1 MSFNLLSY
9 QYRRWLVAGTTFL
22 SVGTSI
28 GFVQYAFQA
37 FVIPLEEEFGWSR
50 TQINLSLS
58 LGIASSFIA
67 PIAGKFLDKYGS
79 TKIMSISLLLVTLGF
94 FMRGSMNDLW
104 ELYISSILLYVGIP
118 GATQLPLGKLMGLW
132 FPKIRGRMIGFT
144 MAGNNFSAVVTVPI
158 ATFIILASGWR
169 SAFFILGIST
179 FIVLVL
185 VMVFIRDDKNYNFNE
200 IAEKNT
206 KKGTDKDY
214 ELSDA
219 IKTGAF
225 WFLISGM
232 TLQQFARTTVVIQL
246 VPHFVAKGVSVGV
259 ASSMMSAFGIFA
271 VMSKLISG
279 WLSDIIPSRFILIIV
294 VIFQMVGIQFVLAD
308 RQELMWIG
316 SSLMGFGIGAMGV
329 LGPAITTELF
339 GLKRYS
345 SIFGFINMPI
355 AFPVIIG
362 PIFSGIIFD
371 RYKTY
376 TLAFNLVELLLI
388 ISIISFIFVR
398 MKPQK
403 KELSDG

>member
-37 FVIPLEEEFGWSR
+37 FVLPLEEEFGWSR

-67 PIAGKFLDKYGS
+67 PLAGRFLDKYGS
-79 TKIMSISLLLVTLGF
+79 TKIMSLSLLLVTLGF
-94 FMRGSMNDLW
+94 FMRGTMTDLW
-104 ELYISSILLYVGIP
+104 QLYLSSILLYVGIP

-132 FPKIRGRMIGFT
+132 FPNIRGRMIGFT
-144 MAGNNFSAVVTVPI
+144 MVGNNFSAAVSVPI
-158 ATFIILASGWR
+158 VTFIILASGWR
-169 SAFFILGIST
+169 FAFFALGIST
-179 FIVLVL
+179 LIVLILVL
-185 VMVFIRDDKNYNFNE
+185 IFIRDDKNYKFESNDNNE
-200 IAEKNT
+200 SKT
-206 KKGTDKDY
+206 GSKDDY

-219 IKTGAF
+219 IRTTAF
-225 WFLISGM
+225 WFLVSGM

-246 VPHFVAKGVSVGV
+246 VPHFVAKGVSVGL
-259 ASSMMSAFGIFA
+259 ASSMMSAFAVFA
-271 VMSKLISG
+271 VISKLISG
-279 WLSDIIPSRFILIIV
+279 WLSDLIPSRFILVIV
-294 VIFQMVGIQFVLAD
+294 VIFQMIGIQLVLAD
-308 RQELMWIG
+308 SQGLMWIG
-316 SSLMGFGIGAMGV
+316 SSLMGLGIGAMGV

-339 GLKRYS
+339 GLKKYS

-376 TLAFNLVELLLI
+376 TLAFNLVELILI
-388 ISIISFIFVR
+388 ISIISFIFVKI
-398 MKPQK
+398 KPK
-403 KELSDG
+403 KGK

>member
-1 MSFNLLSY
+1 MSFSLFSY

-67 PIAGKFLDKYGS
+67 PVAGRFLDKFGS
-79 TKIMSISLLLVTLGF
+79 TKIMSLSLLLVTLGF
-94 FMRGSMNDLW
+94 FMRGSMAELW
-104 ELYISSILLYVGIP
+104 QLYVSSILLYIGIP

-169 SAFFILGIST
+169 FAFFVLGIAT
-179 FIVLVL
+179 FIVLILVL
-185 VMVFIRDDKNYNFNE
+185 LFIRDDKNHNFQSENKNE
-200 IAEKNT
+200 A
-206 KKGTDKDY
+206 KKESEKDY
-214 ELSDA
+214 ELSEA
-219 IKTGAF
+219 IKTSAF
-225 WFLISGM
+225 WFLVSGM

-246 VPHFVAKGVSVGV
+246 VPHFVAKGVSVGL

-271 VMSKLISG
+271 VISKLISG
-279 WLSDIIPSRFILIIV
+279 WLSDLIPSRFILIIV
-294 VIFQMVGIQFVLAD
+294 VIFQMIGIQLVLAE

-316 SSLMGFGIGAMGV
+316 SSLMGLGIGAMGV

-339 GLKRYS
+339 GLKKYS

-355 AFPVIIG
+355 ALPIIIG

-376 TLAFNLVELLLI
+376 TLAFNLVELILI
-388 ISIISFIFVR
+388 ISIISFIFVKI
-398 MKPQK
+398 KPNK
-403 KELSDG
+403 GK

>member
-1 MSFNLLSY
+1 MSFSLFSY

-67 PIAGKFLDKYGS
+67 PIAGRFLDKYGS
-79 TKIMSISLLLVTLGF
+79 TKIMSLSLLLVTLGF

-104 ELYISSILLYVGIP
+104 QLYLSRILLYVGIP

-169 SAFFILGIST
+169 FAFYALGIT
-179 FIVLVL
+179 TLIVLVL
-185 VMVFIRDDKNYNFNE
+185 VLLFIKDDKNYNFEKKDKNE
-200 IAEKNT
+200 S
-206 KKGTDKDY
+206 KKESEKDY

-219 IKTGAF
+219 IRTSAF
-225 WFLISGM
+225 WFLVSGM

-246 VPHFVAKGVSVGV
+246 VPHFVAKDIGVGL

-271 VMSKLISG
+271 VISKLISG
-279 WLSDIIPSRFILIIV
+279 WLSDLIPSRFILIIV
-294 VIFQMVGIQFVLAD
+294 VIFQMIGIQFVLAE

-316 SSLMGFGIGAMGV
+316 SSLMGLGIGAMGV

-355 AFPVIIG
+355 AFPIIIG

-398 MKPQK
+398 IKPK
-403 KELSDG
+403 KGI

>member
-1 MSFNLLSY
+1 MNIPLFNY

-37 FVIPLEEEFGWSR
+37 FVLPLEEEFGWSR

-67 PIAGKFLDKYGS
+67 PLAGRFLDKYGS

-94 FMRGSMNDLW
+94 FMRGSMSELW
-104 ELYISSILLYVGIP
+104 QLYLSSILLYIGIP

-132 FPKIRGRMIGFT
+132 FPNIRGRMIGFT

-169 SAFFILGIST
+169 FAFFALGITT
-179 FIVLVL
+179 FIVLILVL
-185 VMVFIRDDKNYNFNE
+185 IFIRDDKNYNFESN
-200 IAEKNT
+200 
-206 KKGTDKDY
+206 KKKESTNSSIKDY

-219 IKTGAF
+219 IKTSAF
-225 WFLISGM
+225 WFLVSGM
-232 TLQQFARTTVVIQL
+232 MLQQFARTTVVIQL
-246 VPHFVAKGVSVGV
+246 VPHFVAKGVSVGL
-259 ASSMMSAFGIFA
+259 ASSMMSAFGVFA
-271 VMSKLISG
+271 VISKLISG
-279 WLSDIIPSRFILIIV
+279 WLSDFIPSRFILIIV
-294 VIFQMVGIQFVLAD
+294 VIFQMIGIQFVLAEK
-308 RQELMWIG
+308 QELMWLG
-316 SSLMGFGIGAMGV
+316 SSLMGLGIGAMGV

-339 GLKRYS
+339 GLKKYS

-355 AFPVIIG
+355 AIPVIVG

-388 ISIISFIFVR
+388 ISIISFIFV
-398 MKPQK
+398 KNKANKGTP
-403 KELSDG
+403 

>member
-1 MSFNLLSY
+1 MNIPLFNY

-37 FVIPLEEEFGWSR
+37 FVLPLEEEFGWSR

-67 PIAGKFLDKYGS
+67 PLAGRFLDKYGS

-94 FMRGSMNDLW
+94 FMRGSMNELW
-104 ELYISSILLYVGIP
+104 QLYLSSILLYIGIP

-132 FPKIRGRMIGFT
+132 FPNIRGRMIGFT

-169 SAFFILGIST
+169 FAFFALGITT
-179 FIVLVL
+179 FIVLILVL
-185 VMVFIRDDKNYNFNE
+185 IFIRDDKNYNFESN
-200 IAEKNT
+200 
-206 KKGTDKDY
+206 KKKESTNSSNKDY

-219 IKTGAF
+219 IKTSAF
-225 WFLISGM
+225 WFLVSGM
-232 TLQQFARTTVVIQL
+232 MLQQFARTTVVIQL
-246 VPHFVAKGVSVGV
+246 VPHFVAKGVSVGL
-259 ASSMMSAFGIFA
+259 ASSMMSAFGVFA
-271 VMSKLISG
+271 VISKLISG
-279 WLSDIIPSRFILIIV
+279 WLSDFIPSRFILIIV
-294 VIFQMVGIQFVLAD
+294 VIFQMIGIQFVLAEK
-308 RQELMWIG
+308 QELMWLG
-316 SSLMGFGIGAMGV
+316 SSLMGLGIGAMGV

-339 GLKRYS
+339 GLKKYS

-355 AFPVIIG
+355 AIPVIVG

-376 TLAFNLVELLLI
+376 TLAFNLVELILI

-398 MKPQK
+398 IKPK
-403 KELSDG
+403 KGK

>member
-37 FVIPLEEEFGWSR
+37 FVLPLEEEFGWSR

-67 PIAGKFLDKYGS
+67 PLAGRFLDKYGS
-79 TKIMSISLLLVTLGF
+79 TKIMSLSLLLVTLGF
-94 FMRGSMNDLW
+94 FMRGTMTDLW
-104 ELYISSILLYVGIP
+104 QLYLSSILLYVGIP

-169 SAFFILGIST
+169 FAFFALGIST
-179 FIVLVL
+179 LIVLILVL
-185 VMVFIRDDKNYNFNE
+185 IFIRDDKNYKFESNDNNE
-200 IAEKNT
+200 SKT
-206 KKGTDKDY
+206 GSKDDY

-219 IKTGAF
+219 IRTTAF
-225 WFLISGM
+225 WFLVSGM

-246 VPHFVAKGVSVGV
+246 VPHFVAKGVSVGL
-259 ASSMMSAFGIFA
+259 ASSMMSAFGVFA
-271 VMSKLISG
+271 VISKLISG
-279 WLSDIIPSRFILIIV
+279 WLSDLIPSRFILVIV
-294 VIFQMVGIQFVLAD
+294 VIFQMIGIQLVLAD
-308 RQELMWIG
+308 SQELMWIG
-316 SSLMGFGIGAMGV
+316 SSLMGLGIGAMGV

-339 GLKRYS
+339 GLKKYS

-376 TLAFNLVELLLI
+376 TLAFNLVELILI
-388 ISIISFIFVR
+388 ISIISFIFVKI
-398 MKPQK
+398 KPK
-403 KELSDG
+403 KGK